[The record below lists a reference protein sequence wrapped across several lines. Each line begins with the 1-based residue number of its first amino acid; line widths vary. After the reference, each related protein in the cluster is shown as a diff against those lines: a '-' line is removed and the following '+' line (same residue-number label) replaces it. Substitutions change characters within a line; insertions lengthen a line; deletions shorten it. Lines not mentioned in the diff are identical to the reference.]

1 MGLILKAISY
11 KGVLPEQDITA
22 HFDEQGGSIGRAPDN
37 HLVLPDPEKVIS
49 RLHATIFYQ
58 GGKYFIQDSSTGGT
72 YLAMKGML
80 LQKNQ
85 SPLENGEIL
94 RIGDYEFQA
103 IITDHVPVAFKS
115 VLEPVRQLELAEQSL
130 LDSPFSATNKP
141 EDHAD
146 FYNSFIEQPESSAFH
161 QSFTA
166 PKVDESTKTDGDGD
180 DMDFSDLLSTLDKL
194 PNANNFTRS
203 DLPTLPDDFF
213 VEESTEHESP
223 FQSEITPIVKADL
236 SASAMGAV
244 DSNLPGLSL
253 EADAINSPTETRV
266 FAPVG
271 SDIHEFPP
279 ITELPF
285 SESNTRSENQ
295 RLTSNLRQVVDQ
307 RIQPEQ
313 HTVNATD
320 SELLRVFLQG
330 AGIADPNFIPPEQ
343 WSALMKTSG
352 ELLRSMVDG
361 LMQVLRARAELKSQF
376 RVSVTTM
383 RSIDNNPL
391 KFTPNVDDAIKLI
404 LLPTNP
410 GFLSPKEAVYEGFR
424 DIMNHQMAMTAGIQ
438 AALAEILRSFDPEM
452 LEKSQGEGIL
462 FQKKAKCWEYYIDK
476 YPQLKALAQEDFFGE
491 TFAKAYEKQM
501 LLLSR
506 SSKKQ

>member
-37 HLVLPDPEKVIS
+37 HLVLPDPEKFIS

-72 YLAMKGML
+72 YLGMKGML
-80 LQKNQ
+80 LQQNQ
-85 SPLENGEIL
+85 APLENGEIL

-103 IITDHVPVAFKS
+103 IITDNVPVAFKS
-115 VLEPVRQLELAEQSL
+115 VLEPVRQLELAEKSL
-130 LDSPFSATNKP
+130 LDSPFSAPNKL

-166 PKVDESTKTDGDGD
+166 PKVDKSPKTDGD
-180 DMDFSDLLSTLDKL
+180 DMDFSDLLSTLDNL
-194 PNANNFTRS
+194 PDANNFTRS

-213 VEESTEHESP
+213 VEESIEHESP
-223 FQSEITPIVKADL
+223 FQSETTPIVNTDL
-236 SASAMGAV
+236 SVSAKGAV
-244 DSNLPGLSL
+244 DSNLPGSSP
-253 EADAINSPTETRV
+253 EADAINFPTDTSV
-266 FAPVG
+266 FDSAG
-271 SDIHEFPP
+271 SDVRQFPP
-279 ITELPF
+279 ITELPV
-285 SESNTRSENQ
+285 SESIIRSENQ
-295 RLTSNLRQVVDQ
+295 NQTSNLKQVVDR